1 MWRCKGDDTNFIDA
15 ALTVTEIATGV
26 RSVRVY
32 RCLTEITVSAL
43 SALHPAPKSQRA
55 VTIGVFDGV
64 HLGHRELI
72 GRLISEARQRG
83 LTATVVTFA
92 NHPQSVLNPPSPPLL
107 TTVEERLELL
117 SELGV
122 DETVVLPF
130 TIELSRLTAEQF
142 CREILVGKLACK
154 LLVVGDDFALGY
166 RREGTVSRLK
176 ELGAKLGFE
185 VIVVSAVTSGGTRV
199 SSSEIRQLLL
209 QGKVEQAT
217 ELLGAP
223 YRIIGTVV
231 KGAGRGRKLGFPTIN
246 LKVEPEKLL
255 PRFGVYAGKVF
266 VAQSEETDSTPRT
279 PHPAQC
285 LWDAAA
291 YIGQRPT
298 FGETEPAVEA
308 YLLDFNGVVPEGTK
322 VVLELIAFIR
332 PDQKFD
338 SADALI
344 AQMSRDIQAVR
355 EKLKART

>member
-1 MWRCKGDDTNFIDA
+1 M
-15 ALTVTEIATGV
+15 
-26 RSVRVY
+26 RVY
-32 RCLTEITVSAL
+32 RGLTEIPNFAPHTSHLAL
-43 SALHPAPKSQRA
+43 KQRA

-64 HLGHRELI
+64 HMGHRALI
-72 GRLISEARQRG
+72 GRLISEARNRS
-83 LTATVVTFA
+83 LTATVITFA

-117 SELGV
+117 AELGV

-166 RREGTVSRLK
+166 RREGTVAKLK
-176 ELGAKLGFE
+176 ELGKQLGFE
-185 VIVVSAVTSGGTRV
+185 VIVVSPVTSEGIRV

-209 QGKVEQAT
+209 QGDVERAN
-217 ELLGAP
+217 ELLGKP
-223 YRIIGTVV
+223 YRIVGDVV

-255 PRFGVYAGKVF
+255 PRFGVYAGKVS
-266 VAQSEETDSTPRT
+266 VAQSDKTNFALPTS
-279 PHPAQC
+279 HPAQHSF
-285 LWDAAA
+285 DAAA

-308 YLLDFNGVVPEGTK
+308 YLLDFNGVVPEGAK
-322 VVLELIAFIR
+322 VTLELVAFIR

-344 AQMSRDIQAVR
+344 EQMNRDVQAVR
-355 EKLKART
+355 EKLGAGT

>member
-1 MWRCKGDDTNFIDA
+1 
-15 ALTVTEIATGV
+15 
-26 RSVRVY
+26 VRVY
-32 RCLTEITVSAL
+32 RGLTEIPDFAPHTSHLAL
-43 SALHPAPKSQRA
+43 KQRA

-64 HLGHRELI
+64 HMGHRALI
-72 GRLISEARQRG
+72 GRLISEARNRS
-83 LTATVVTFA
+83 LTATVITFA
-92 NHPQSVLNPPSPPLL
+92 NHPQSVLSPPSPPLL

-117 SELGV
+117 AELGV

-166 RREGTVSRLK
+166 RREGTVAKLK
-176 ELGAKLGFE
+176 ELGAQLGFE
-185 VIVVSAVTSGGTRV
+185 VIVVSSVTSEGTRV

-209 QGKVEQAT
+209 QGDVERAN
-217 ELLGAP
+217 ELLGKP
-223 YRIIGTVV
+223 YRIVGDVV

-255 PRFGVYAGKVF
+255 PRFGVYAGKVS
-266 VAQSEETDSTPRT
+266 VAQSDKTNFALPTS
-279 PHPAQC
+279 HPSQHSF
-285 LWDAAA
+285 DAAA

-322 VVLELIAFIR
+322 VTLELVAFIR

-344 AQMSRDIQAVR
+344 EQMNRDVQAVR

>member
-1 MWRCKGDDTNFIDA
+1 
-15 ALTVTEIATGV
+15 
-26 RSVRVY
+26 VRVY
-32 RCLTEITVSAL
+32 RGLTEIPDFAPHTSHLAL
-43 SALHPAPKSQRA
+43 KQRA

-64 HLGHRELI
+64 HMGHRALI
-72 GRLISEARQRG
+72 GRLISEARNRS
-83 LTATVVTFA
+83 LTATVITFA
-92 NHPQSVLNPPSPPLL
+92 NHPQSVLSPPSPPLL

-117 SELGV
+117 AELGV

-166 RREGTVSRLK
+166 RREGTVARLK
-176 ELGAKLGFE
+176 ELGAQLGFE
-185 VIVVSAVTSGGTRV
+185 VIVVSPVTSEGIRV

-209 QGKVEQAT
+209 QGDVERAN
-217 ELLGAP
+217 ELLGKP
-223 YRIIGTVV
+223 YRIVGDVV

-255 PRFGVYAGKVF
+255 PRFGVYAGKVS
-266 VAQSEETDSTPRT
+266 VAQSDKTDFALPTL
-279 PHPAQC
+279 HPAQHSF
-285 LWDAAA
+285 DAAA

-322 VVLELIAFIR
+322 VVLELVAFIR

-344 AQMSRDIQAVR
+344 EQMNRDIQAVR

>member
-1 MWRCKGDDTNFIDA
+1 MLNF
-15 ALTVTEIATGV
+15 ALRTP
-26 RSVRVY
+26 
-32 RCLTEITVSAL
+32 
-43 SALHPAPKSQRA
+43 HPAPKLQRA

-64 HLGHRELI
+64 HMGHRELI
-72 GRLISEARQRG
+72 GRLISEAHNRS
-83 LTATVVTFA
+83 LTATVITFA
-92 NHPQSVLNPPSPPLL
+92 NHPQSVLSPPSPPLL

-117 SELGV
+117 AELGV

-166 RREGTVSRLK
+166 RREGTVAKLK
-176 ELGAKLGFE
+176 ELGKQLGFE
-185 VIVVSAVTSGGTRV
+185 VIVVSSVTSEGIRV

-209 QGKVEQAT
+209 QGDVERAN
-217 ELLGAP
+217 ELLGKP
-223 YRIIGTVV
+223 YRIIGNVV
-231 KGAGRGRKLGFPTIN
+231 KGAGRGQKLGFPTIN

-255 PRFGVYAGKVF
+255 PRFGVYAGKVS
-266 VAQSEETDSTPRT
+266 VAQSDKTNFALPT
-279 PHPAQC
+279 PHPAQHSF
-285 LWDAAA
+285 DAAA

-298 FGETEPAVEA
+298 FGENEPDVEA

-322 VVLELIAFIR
+322 VTLELVAFIR

-344 AQMSRDIQAVR
+344 EQMNRDVQAVR
-355 EKLKART
+355 EKLKARA

>member
-1 MWRCKGDDTNFIDA
+1 
-15 ALTVTEIATGV
+15 
-26 RSVRVY
+26 
-32 RCLTEITVSAL
+32 LTEIPDFAPHTSHLAL
-43 SALHPAPKSQRA
+43 KQRA

-64 HLGHRELI
+64 HMGHRALI
-72 GRLISEARQRG
+72 GRLISEARNRS
-83 LTATVVTFA
+83 LTATVITFA
-92 NHPQSVLNPPSPPLL
+92 NHPQSVLSPPSPPLL

-117 SELGV
+117 AELGV

-166 RREGTVSRLK
+166 RREGTVAKLK
-176 ELGAKLGFE
+176 ELGAQLGFE
-185 VIVVSAVTSGGTRV
+185 VIVVSSVTSEGTRV

-209 QGKVEQAT
+209 QGDVERAN
-217 ELLGAP
+217 ELLGKP
-223 YRIIGTVV
+223 YRIVGDVV

-246 LKVEPEKLL
+246 LKIEPEKLL
-255 PRFGVYAGKVF
+255 PRFGVYAGKVS
-266 VAQSEETDSTPRT
+266 VAQSDETNFALCT
-279 PHPAQC
+279 PHPAQHSF
-285 LWDAAA
+285 DAAA

-322 VVLELIAFIR
+322 VTLELVAFIR

-344 AQMSRDIQAVR
+344 EQMNRDVQAVR
-355 EKLKART
+355 EKLGAGT

>member
-1 MWRCKGDDTNFIDA
+1 
-15 ALTVTEIATGV
+15 
-26 RSVRVY
+26 VRVY
-32 RCLTEITVSAL
+32 RGLTEIPDFAPHTSHLAL
-43 SALHPAPKSQRA
+43 KQRA

-64 HLGHRELI
+64 HMGHRALI
-72 GRLISEARQRG
+72 GRLISEARNRS
-83 LTATVVTFA
+83 LTATVITFA
-92 NHPQSVLNPPSPPLL
+92 NHPQSVLSPPSPPLL

-117 SELGV
+117 AELGV
-122 DETVVLPF
+122 EETVVLPF

-166 RREGTVSRLK
+166 RREGTVAKLK
-176 ELGAKLGFE
+176 ELGAQLGFE
-185 VIVVSAVTSGGTRV
+185 VIVVSPVTSEGIRV

-209 QGKVEQAT
+209 QGDVERAN
-217 ELLGAP
+217 ELLGKP
-223 YRIIGTVV
+223 YRIIGDVV

-255 PRFGVYAGKVF
+255 PRSGVYAGKVS
-266 VAQSEETDSTPRT
+266 VAQSDKTNFALPT
-279 PHPAQC
+279 PHPAQHSF
-285 LWDAAA
+285 DAAA

-322 VVLELIAFIR
+322 VTLELVAFIR

-344 AQMSRDIQAVR
+344 EQMNRDVQAVR

>member
-1 MWRCKGDDTNFIDA
+1 
-15 ALTVTEIATGV
+15 
-26 RSVRVY
+26 
-32 RCLTEITVSAL
+32 
-43 SALHPAPKSQRA
+43 

-64 HLGHRELI
+64 HMGHRALI
-72 GRLISEARQRG
+72 GRLISEARNRS
-83 LTATVVTFA
+83 LTATVITFA

-117 SELGV
+117 AELGV

-166 RREGTVSRLK
+166 RREGTVAKLK
-176 ELGAKLGFE
+176 ELGKQLGFE
-185 VIVVSAVTSGGTRV
+185 VIVVSSVTSEGIRV

-209 QGKVEQAT
+209 QGDVERAN
-217 ELLGAP
+217 ELLGKP
-223 YRIIGTVV
+223 YRIVGDVV

-255 PRFGVYAGKVF
+255 PRFGVYAGKVS
-266 VAQSEETDSTPRT
+266 VAQSDKTNFALPT
-279 PHPAQC
+279 PHSAQHSF
-285 LWDAAA
+285 DAAA

-322 VVLELIAFIR
+322 VTLELVAFIR

-344 AQMSRDIQAVR
+344 EQMNRDVQAVR

>member
-1 MWRCKGDDTNFIDA
+1 M
-15 ALTVTEIATGV
+15 
-26 RSVRVY
+26 RVY
-32 RCLTEITVSAL
+32 RGLTEIPDFAPHTSHLAL
-43 SALHPAPKSQRA
+43 KQRA

-64 HLGHRELI
+64 HMGHRALI
-72 GRLISEARQRG
+72 GRLISEARNRS
-83 LTATVVTFA
+83 LTATVITFA

-117 SELGV
+117 AELGV

-166 RREGTVSRLK
+166 RREGTVAKLK
-176 ELGAKLGFE
+176 ELGKQLGFE
-185 VIVVSAVTSGGTRV
+185 VIVVSSVTSEGIRV

-209 QGKVEQAT
+209 QGDVERAN
-217 ELLGAP
+217 ELLGKP
-223 YRIIGTVV
+223 YRIVGDVV

-255 PRFGVYAGKVF
+255 PRFGVYAGKVS
-266 VAQSEETDSTPRT
+266 VAQSDKTNFALPT
-279 PHPAQC
+279 PHSAQHSF
-285 LWDAAA
+285 DAAA

-322 VVLELIAFIR
+322 VTLELVAFIR

-344 AQMSRDIQAVR
+344 EQMNRDVQAVR

>member
-1 MWRCKGDDTNFIDA
+1 
-15 ALTVTEIATGV
+15 V
-26 RSVRVY
+26 RIY
-32 RCLTEITVSAL
+32 RGLTEMLDFAL
-43 SALHPAPKSQRA
+43 RTPHPAPKLQRA

-64 HLGHRELI
+64 HMGHRELI
-72 GRLISEARQRG
+72 GRLISEAHNRS
-83 LTATVVTFA
+83 LTATVITFA

-117 SELGV
+117 AELGV

-166 RREGTVSRLK
+166 RREGTVARLK
-176 ELGAKLGFE
+176 ELGAQLGFE
-185 VIVVSAVTSGGTRV
+185 VIVVSSVTSEGIRV

-209 QGKVEQAT
+209 QGDVERAN
-217 ELLGAP
+217 ELLGKP
-223 YRIIGTVV
+223 YRIVGNVV
-231 KGAGRGRKLGFPTIN
+231 KGAGRGQKLGFPTIN

-255 PRFGVYAGKVF
+255 PRFGVYAGKVS
-266 VAQSEETDSTPRT
+266 VAQSDETNFALRT
-279 PHPAQC
+279 PHPAQHSF
-285 LWDAAA
+285 DAAA

-322 VVLELIAFIR
+322 VALELVAFIR

-344 AQMSRDIQAVR
+344 EQMNRDVQAVR

>member
-1 MWRCKGDDTNFIDA
+1 MRI
-15 ALTVTEIATGV
+15 
-26 RSVRVY
+26 Y
-32 RCLTEITVSAL
+32 RGLTEMLDFAL
-43 SALHPAPKSQRA
+43 RTPHPAPKLQRA

-64 HLGHRELI
+64 HMGHRALI
-72 GRLISEARQRG
+72 GRLISEARNRS
-83 LTATVVTFA
+83 LTATVITFA

-117 SELGV
+117 AELGV

-166 RREGTVSRLK
+166 RREGTVAKLK
-176 ELGAKLGFE
+176 ELGAQLGFE
-185 VIVVSAVTSGGTRV
+185 VIVVSPVTSEGIRV

-209 QGKVEQAT
+209 QGDVERAN
-217 ELLGAP
+217 ELLGKP
-223 YRIIGTVV
+223 YRIVGDVV

-255 PRFGVYAGKVF
+255 PRFGVYAGKVSL
-266 VAQSEETDSTPRT
+266 AQSDKTNFALPT
-279 PHPAQC
+279 PHPSQHSF
-285 LWDAAA
+285 DAAA

-322 VVLELIAFIR
+322 VTLELVAFIR

-344 AQMSRDIQAVR
+344 EQMNRDVQAVR

>member
-1 MWRCKGDDTNFIDA
+1 
-15 ALTVTEIATGV
+15 
-26 RSVRVY
+26 VRVY
-32 RCLTEITVSAL
+32 RGLTEIPDFAPHTLHLAL
-43 SALHPAPKSQRA
+43 KQRA

-64 HLGHRELI
+64 HMGHRALI
-72 GRLISEARQRG
+72 GRLISEARNRS
-83 LTATVVTFA
+83 LTATVITFA

-117 SELGV
+117 AELGV

-166 RREGTVSRLK
+166 RREGTVAKLK
-176 ELGAKLGFE
+176 ELGAQLGFE
-185 VIVVSAVTSGGTRV
+185 VIVVSPVTSEGIRV

-209 QGKVEQAT
+209 QGDVERAN
-217 ELLGAP
+217 ELLGKP
-223 YRIIGTVV
+223 YRIVGDVV

-255 PRFGVYAGKVF
+255 PRFGVYAGKVS
-266 VAQSEETDSTPRT
+266 VAQSDKTNFALPTS
-279 PHPAQC
+279 HLAQHSF
-285 LWDAAA
+285 DAAA

-322 VVLELIAFIR
+322 VTLELVAFIR

-344 AQMSRDIQAVR
+344 EQMNRDVQAVR

>member
-1 MWRCKGDDTNFIDA
+1 
-15 ALTVTEIATGV
+15 
-26 RSVRVY
+26 VRVY
-32 RCLTEITVSAL
+32 RGLTEIPDFAPHTSHLAL
-43 SALHPAPKSQRA
+43 KQRA
-55 VTIGVFDGV
+55 VTIGVFDGL
-64 HLGHRELI
+64 HMGHRALI
-72 GRLISEARQRG
+72 GRLISEARNRS
-83 LTATVVTFA
+83 LTATVITFA
-92 NHPQSVLNPPSPPLL
+92 NHPQSVLSPPSPPLL

-117 SELGV
+117 AELGV

-166 RREGTVSRLK
+166 RREGTVAKLK
-176 ELGAKLGFE
+176 ELGAQLGFE
-185 VIVVSAVTSGGTRV
+185 VIVVSPVTSEGIRV

-209 QGKVEQAT
+209 QGDVERAN
-217 ELLGAP
+217 ELLGKP
-223 YRIIGTVV
+223 YRIVGDVV

-255 PRFGVYAGKVF
+255 PRFGVYAGKVS
-266 VAQSEETDSTPRT
+266 VAQSDKTNFALPT
-279 PHPAQC
+279 PHPPQHSF
-285 LWDAAA
+285 DAAA

-322 VVLELIAFIR
+322 VTLELVAFIR

-344 AQMSRDIQAVR
+344 EQMNRDVQAVR

>member
-1 MWRCKGDDTNFIDA
+1 
-15 ALTVTEIATGV
+15 
-26 RSVRVY
+26 VRVY
-32 RCLTEITVSAL
+32 RDLTEITVPVPSTQH
-43 SALHPAPKSQRA
+43 SAPKSQRA

-64 HLGHRELI
+64 HIGHRVLI
-72 GRLISEARQRG
+72 GRLISEARQQG
-83 LTATVVTFA
+83 LTATVITFA

-130 TIELSRLTAEQF
+130 TLELSRLTAEQF

-154 LLVVGDDFALGY
+154 LLVVGEDFALGY

-185 VIVVSAVTSGGTRV
+185 VIVVPPVTNEGTRV

-209 QGKVEQAT
+209 QGDIERAN
-217 ELLGAP
+217 ELLGRP
-223 YRIIGTVV
+223 YRIVGNVV
-231 KGAGRGRKLGFPTIN
+231 KGVGRGRKLGFPTIN

-255 PRFGVYAGKVF
+255 PRFGVYAGKVS
-266 VAQSEETDSTPRT
+266 VAQSEETNFAFRT
-279 PHPAQC
+279 LHLAQNS
-285 LWDAAA
+285 WDAAA

-298 FGETEPAVEA
+298 FGETEPVVEV
-308 YLLDFNGVVPEGTK
+308 YLLDFNGFVPEGTK
-322 VVLELIAFIR
+322 VALELVAFIR

-338 SADALI
+338 SAAALVD
-344 AQMSRDIQAVR
+344 QMSRDVQAVR
-355 EKLKART
+355 EKLKARA